1 MDGDLAF
8 VRQKNGS
15 RQCGVSD
22 VAERM
27 RASSETCV
35 GVSGGIKHKGRKSV
49 NWSYR
54 KMKKAS
60 FLSTRSKILTNITR
74 ISTCCGGVKRTS
86 MVNGCTLVKYRSGWA
101 FAYFS
106 CVSCVVVWRSTRT
119 FRLRTK
125 LATADQKAR
134 ETCRPSVFTRGV
146 CASSE
151 TLHFF
156 AVQPTVS
163 RCACT
168 AGVRNKKRLTT
179 HQRTLIHQLLIM
191 ITNKEQALIPMSSSR
206 CIVGVGQTRDAP
218 TLVTAQWSNSPT
230 QHMTIHVRSVHLERT
245 QDPNFSLGF
254 AMSNGYFMMFS
265 FGCGV
270 NRVE

>member
-1 MDGDLAF
+1 M
-8 VRQKNGS
+8 
-15 RQCGVSD
+15 
-22 VAERM
+22 
-27 RASSETCV
+27 
-35 GVSGGIKHKGRKSV
+35 KS
-49 NWSYR
+49 
-54 KMKKAS
+54 
-60 FLSTRSKILTNITR
+60 
-74 ISTCCGGVKRTS
+74 
-86 MVNGCTLVKYRSGWA
+86 RSGWA

-106 CVSCVVVWRSTRT
+106 CVRCVLVWRSKRT
-119 FRLRTK
+119 FRLKTE
-125 LATADQKAR
+125 LATADEKAR

-146 CASSE
+146 CPSLE

-163 RCACT
+163 RCAST

-179 HQRTLIHQLLIM
+179 HLRTLIPQQLHL
-191 ITNKEQALIPMSSSR
+191 ITNKEQALIPMLSSR

-254 AMSNGYFMMFS
+254 AVSTGYFMKFS